1 MAFMTKHLR
10 IVITLILIGSLP
22 TLLAGELQKNS
33 ARSPL
38 AVQSPTAN
46 QLSRSLKEM
55 RDLLRSK
62 LIVGGAGYSYV
73 SLIPFVAN
81 DLNTRTNLGLNNF
94 STDSLVNGPNPDANV
109 LVVLYD
115 IQGNLAATGNYV
127 VHSNELLQIGN
138 IIPALGSN
146 ISVGWLVIFS
156 DEPLTAWASVINN
169 ATNDPSIELAIA
181 DQISKPVAYLESTG
195 NRLMIQSTTNI
206 GNFQSS
212 LSVVN
217 VGSDAGVLLIKIYD
231 APGNLVGTETASIPI
246 NGMYVNNN
254 IRGSSYGP
262 IIIEVTDPNPNNTE
276 SPRIIANSLVRSTNQ
291 TGGFFPAFALPQ
303 ADTVSVAGI
312 WDGTVLA
319 GTLISAQVT
328 LTLFQEQDMIY
339 GSLDINNGVFP
350 TLFRGF
356 NIAGEITNF
365 YNFQVTD
372 SLDQDN
378 TFFVYRFIGSLQ
390 DGHLK
395 GDTLY
400 FDEKNRSA
408 IGTFDLTRTGP
419 IYNP

>member
-1 MAFMTKHLR
+1 MTKHSR
-10 IVITLILIGSLP
+10 IMITLILMWSLP
-22 TLLAGELQKNS
+22 TLLAGELQKKS

-46 QLSRSLKEM
+46 QLSRSQKEM

-62 LIVGGAGYSYV
+62 LIGSGAGYSYV
-73 SLIPFVAN
+73 SFIPFVAN

-94 STDSLVNGPNPDANV
+94 NTDSLVNGPNPDANV
-109 LVVLYD
+109 LVDLYD
-115 IQGNLAATGNYV
+115 TQGNIAAQGNYV
-127 VHSNELLQIGN
+127 VRSNELRQILN

-146 ISVGWLVIFS
+146 IGVGWLLIFS

-181 DQISKPVAYLESTG
+181 DQLDKPTAYLESTG
-195 NRLMIQSTTNI
+195 TRLMIQSTTNI

-217 VGSDAGVLLIKIYD
+217 VGFDDCLLLIKIYD
-231 APGNLVGTETASIPI
+231 ALGNLVATETAFVPV
-246 NGMYVNNN
+246 NGMYVNSN
-254 IRGSSYGP
+254 IRGSSFGP
-262 IIIEVTDPNPNNTE
+262 IIIEANDPNPNNGQ
-276 SPRIIANSLVRSTNQ
+276 SPRIMANSLVRSTNQ

-303 ADTVSVAGI
+303 ANTVSVAGV
-312 WDGTVLA
+312 WDGTLIA

-339 GSLDINNGVFP
+339 GELAINSGVFP

-356 NIAGEITNF
+356 LIAGEITDY

-408 IGTFDLTRTGP
+408 VGTFDFTRTGP
-419 IYNP
+419 IYPP